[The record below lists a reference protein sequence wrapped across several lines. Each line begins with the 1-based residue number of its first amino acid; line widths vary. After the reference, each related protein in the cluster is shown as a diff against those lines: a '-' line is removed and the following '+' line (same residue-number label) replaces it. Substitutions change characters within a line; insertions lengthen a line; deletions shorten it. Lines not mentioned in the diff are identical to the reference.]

1 MSRIEFSGQV
11 RQRDPR
17 QRDKQYLGWI
27 AKLPCVSCAVA
38 GRMKYG
44 VHAAHIKVGYPEA
57 GWRAFGHSEKSH
69 DRRAAP
75 LCPSCHQHGPGAQHR
90 NEGGDERAWWD
101 RLRIHPPTFCSALV
115 AAYEAG
121 TPGQEVIRQAA
132 AGKFC
137 DAP

>member
-1 MSRIEFSGQV
+1 MSRVAFSGQV

-17 QRDKQYLGWI
+17 QRDKQYLGWV
-27 AKLPCVSCAVA
+27 ATLPCVACACA
-38 GRMKYG
+38 GRMKLG
-44 VHAAHIKVGYPEA
+44 VHVAHIRTGFPEA
-57 GWRAFGHSEKSH
+57 IGWRDVGKAEKPS
-69 DRRAAP
+69 DIRTAP
-75 LCPSCHQHGPGAQHR
+75 LCPDHHLNGPNAQHR
-90 NEGGDERAWWD
+90 SNERAWWD